1 MRSGKDL
8 QTLLIAIGTK
18 HNGHSPRL
26 DVKLESNM
34 LPDVEAAVRLH
45 DIDGRIAVLQ
55 KEIAALPKHIAE
67 IEKKLSSHERR
78 LEIDRSALSA
88 NQKERKRLEGEI
100 QLAEGKI
107 SKLRGQAL
115 EAKNN
120 DHYRAF
126 QNEID
131 YATKEIRGNEDR
143 ILELMTASEPLDA
156 NVKAAEAALK
166 EERKH
171 VDAEKAEAE
180 KSVAGTRKALESLMA
195 ARQQTLA
202 TMSPAIVTAYERIR
216 KARAGIAVSEALDG
230 RCRQCHITLRPQF
243 MQELKRGEKVMF
255 CESCT
260 RMLYWNPPKSVE
272 ALAGMNAVSA
282 K

>member
-1 MRSGKDL
+1 
-8 QTLLIAIGTK
+8 
-18 HNGHSPRL
+18 
-26 DVKLESNM
+26 M

-115 EAKNN
+115 EAKTNE
-120 DHYRAF
+120 HYRAF

-131 YATKEIRGNEDR
+131 FATREIRSYEDR
-143 ILELMTASEPLDA
+143 ILELMTASEPLDI
-156 NVKAAEAALK
+156 NVKSAEAGLK

-171 VDAEKAEAE
+171 VEAEKAEAE
-180 KSVAGTRKALESLMA
+180 KRVGGTRKSLESLTA
-195 ARQQTLA
+195 ERQLA
-202 TMSPAIVTAYERIR
+202 VSAMSPEVVKAYERIR
-216 KARAGIAVSEALDG
+216 RTRGGIAVSEAVEG

-243 MQELKRGEKVMF
+243 MQELKRGEKVMY
-255 CESCT
+255 CESCS
-260 RMLYWNPPKSVE
+260 RMLYWHPPKSVE
-272 ALAGMNAVSA
+272 DLAGMNAVSA